1 MNSPNSPDSS
11 APPRQRVALV
21 SGASRGIGRAIGERL
36 AADGY
41 HAVLTYRADASGAEA
56 AVLAI
61 RAAGGSGEAAKADV
75 TSAADIAALADRLD
89 KERGGVDVLVN
100 NAAVLKNGL
109 FALMP
114 EANWNLV
121 LDTALGGTYRMTKAV
136 MRGMLRRR
144 WGRIVNISSL
154 AAFSGSAGQTNYSAA
169 KGALVAFTKSLAAEV
184 GTYGITVNA
193 VAPGFVDTEMIS
205 FLTKE
210 VREDFLKRVPVQR
223 FGRPEDIAPFVSF
236 LCTDGA
242 AYLTG
247 QTVRI
252 DGGFVG

>member
-1 MNSPNSPDSS
+1 MS
-11 APPRQRVALV
+11 ADGGRPRVAV
-21 SGASRGIGRAIGERL
+21 VTGASRGIGRAIGERL
-36 AADGY
+36 AADGF
-41 HAVLTYRADASGAEA
+41 HAVLAFRADAAGADA
-56 AVLAI
+56 AVEAI
-61 RAAGGSGEAAKADV
+61 RAAGGSGEAVKCDV
-75 TSAADIAALADRLD
+75 TSAADVTALADRLD
-89 KERGGVDVLVN
+89 REREGIDVLVN

-114 EANWNLV
+114 DANWNLV
-121 LDTALGGTYRMTKAV
+121 LDTALGGTYRTTKAFV
-136 MRGMLRRR
+136 RGMLRRR

-184 GTYGITVNA
+184 GPFGVTVNA
-193 VAPGFVDTEMIS
+193 VAPGFVETEMIS
-205 FLTKE
+205 FLGKE
-210 VREDFLKRVPVQR
+210 AREDFLKRVPVQR

-236 LCTDGA
+236 LCTEGA

>member
-1 MNSPNSPDSS
+1 VSES
-11 APPRQRVALV
+11 RTRVAV
-21 SGASRGIGRAIGERL
+21 ISGASRGIGRAIGERL
-36 AADGY
+36 AADGF
-41 HAVLTYRADASGAEA
+41 HAVLTYRADAAGAEA
-56 AVLAI
+56 AVEAI
-61 RAAGGSGEAAKADV
+61 RAAAGSAEAVKCDV
-75 TSAADIAALADRLD
+75 TSAADVTALADRLD
-89 KERGGVDVLVN
+89 KEREGIDVLVN

-114 EANWNLV
+114 DANWNLV
-121 LDTALGGTYRMTKAV
+121 METAVGGTYRMTKAFI
-136 MRGMLRRR
+136 RGMLRRR
-144 WGRIVNISSL
+144 WGRIVNVSSL

-184 GTYGITVNA
+184 GPFGVTVNS
-193 VAPGFVDTEMIS
+193 VAPGFVETEMIS

-210 VREDFLKRVPVQR
+210 AREDFLKRVPVQR
-223 FGRPEDIAPFVSF
+223 FGRPEDVAPFVSF

-247 QTVRI
+247 QTVRV

>member
-1 MNSPNSPDSS
+1 MSG
-11 APPRQRVALV
+11 ARTRVALV
-21 SGASRGIGRAIGERL
+21 TGASRGIGRATAERL
-36 AADGY
+36 AADGF
-41 HAVLTYRADASGAEA
+41 HAILTYRADSAGAEA
-56 AVLAI
+56 AAAAV
-61 RAAGGSGEAAKADV
+61 RAPAASAEAVKCDV

-89 KERGGVDVLVN
+89 REREGIDVLVN

-114 EANWNLV
+114 DANWSLV
-121 LDTALGGTYRMTKAV
+121 LDTSLGGTYRMTKAFL
-136 MRGMLRRR
+136 RGMLRRR
-144 WGRIVNISSL
+144 WGRIVNVSSL

-169 KGALVAFTKSLAAEV
+169 KGALVALTKSLAAEV
-184 GTYGITVNA
+184 GPFGVTVNA
-193 VAPGFVDTEMIS
+193 VAPGFVETEMIS

-242 AYLTG
+242 SYLTG
-247 QTVRI
+247 QTVRV

>member
-1 MNSPNSPDSS
+1 MSER
-11 APPRQRVALV
+11 ARVAVV

-36 AADGY
+36 AADGF
-41 HAVLTYRADASGAEA
+41 HTFLTYRADAAGAEA
-56 AVLAI
+56 AVAAI
-61 RAAGGSGEAAKADV
+61 RAAGGRAEAVKCDVALPADV
-75 TSAADIAALADRLD
+75 AAFGDRL
-89 KERGGVDVLVN
+89 EREHEGTDVLVN

-114 EANWNLV
+114 DANWSLV
-121 LDTALGGTYRMTKAV
+121 METVMGGTYRMTKAFV
-136 MRGMLRRR
+136 RGMLRRR
-144 WGRIVNISSL
+144 WGRIVNVSSL

-169 KGALVAFTKSLAAEV
+169 KGAIVAFTKSLAAEV
-184 GTYGITVNA
+184 GPFGVTVNA
-193 VAPGFVDTEMIS
+193 VAPGFVETEMIS

-210 VREDFLKRVPVQR
+210 AREDFLKRVPVQR

-247 QTVRI
+247 QTVRV

>member
-1 MNSPNSPDSS
+1 VS
-11 APPRQRVALV
+11 AAEPRTRVAV
-21 SGASRGIGRAIGERL
+21 VTGASRGIGRAIGERL

-56 AVLAI
+56 AVEGI
-61 RAAGGSGEAAKADV
+61 RAAGGSGEAVKCDV
-75 TSAADIAALADRLD
+75 TSAADVTALADRLD
-89 KERGGVDVLVN
+89 REREGIDVLVN

-114 EANWNLV
+114 DANWNLV
-121 LDTALGGTYRMTKAV
+121 LDTALGGTYRTTKAFV
-136 MRGMLRRR
+136 RGMLRRR

-184 GTYGITVNA
+184 GPFGVTVNA
-193 VAPGFVDTEMIS
+193 IAPGFVETEMIS
-205 FLTKE
+205 FLGKE
-210 VREDFLKRVPVQR
+210 AREDFLKRVPVQR

>member
-1 MNSPNSPDSS
+1 VTD
-11 APPRQRVALV
+11 APRTRVALV
-21 SGASRGIGRAIGERL
+21 TGASRGIGRAVGERL

-41 HAVLTYRADASGAEA
+41 HVVLTYRADAAGAEA
-56 AVLAI
+56 SVDAI
-61 RAAGGSGEAAKADV
+61 RAAGGSGEAVKCDV
-75 TSAADIAALADRLD
+75 TSAADITSLADRLD
-89 KERGGVDVLVN
+89 KEREGIDVLVN

-114 EANWNLV
+114 DANWNLV
-121 LDTALGGTYRMTKAV
+121 MDTALGGTYRMTKAFV
-136 MRGMLRRR
+136 RGMLRRR
-144 WGRIVNISSL
+144 WGRIVNVSSL

-184 GTYGITVNA
+184 GPFGVTVNA
-193 VAPGFVDTEMIS
+193 VAPGFVETEMIS
-205 FLTKE
+205 FLGKE
-210 VREDFLKRVPVQR
+210 AREDFLKRVPVQR

-247 QTVRI
+247 QTVRV

>member
-1 MNSPNSPDSS
+1 MNSPNSSDSS
-11 APPRQRVALV
+11 TRTRVALV

-56 AVLAI
+56 AVEAI
-61 RAAGGSGEAAKADV
+61 RAAGGSGEAVRADV

-89 KERGGVDVLVN
+89 KEREGVDVLVN

-114 EANWNLV
+114 DANWNLV

-184 GTYGITVNA
+184 GAFGVTVNA
-193 VAPGFVDTEMIS
+193 VAPGFVETEMIS

-210 VREDFLKRVPVQR
+210 NREDFLKRVPVQR

-242 AYLTG
+242 GYLTG

>member
-1 MNSPNSPDSS
+1 MSGAPNGD
-11 APPRQRVALV
+11 APRARVALV
-21 SGASRGIGRAIGERL
+21 TGASRGIGRAIGERL
-36 AADGY
+36 AADGFR
-41 HAVLTYRADASGAEA
+41 AILTYRADASGAEA
-56 AVLAI
+56 AVSAI
-61 RAAGGSGEAAKADV
+61 RSAGGCAEAVRCDATSAEDV
-75 TSAADIAALADRLD
+75 TGLADRLE
-89 KERGGVDVLVN
+89 KECEGVDILVN

-114 EANWNLV
+114 DASWNLV
-121 LDTALGGTYRMTKAV
+121 LETSLGGTYRMTKAFV
-136 MRGMLRRR
+136 RGMLRRR
-144 WGRIVNISSL
+144 WGRIVNVSSL

-184 GTYGITVNA
+184 GPFGVTVNA
-193 VAPGFVDTEMIS
+193 VAPGFVETEMIS

-210 VREDFLKRVPVQR
+210 AREDFLKRVPVQR

-236 LCTDGA
+236 LCTEGA

-247 QTVRI
+247 QTVRV

>member
-1 MNSPNSPDSS
+1 MNSPDSQRS
-11 APPRQRVALV
+11 SLRTRVALV

-41 HAVLTYRADASGAEA
+41 HAVLTYRADAAGAEA
-56 AVLAI
+56 AVAAI
-61 RAAGGSGEAAKADV
+61 RAAGGSAEAAKADV

-89 KERGGVDVLVN
+89 KEHEGVDVLVN

-109 FALMP
+109 FALMS
-114 EANWNLV
+114 EASWNLV
-121 LDTALGGTYRMTKAV
+121 IDTALGGTARVTKAV

-184 GTYGITVNA
+184 GAFGVTVNA
-193 VAPGFVDTEMIS
+193 IAPGFVETEMIS

-242 AYLTG
+242 SYLTG

>member
-1 MNSPNSPDSS
+1 
-11 APPRQRVALV
+11 
-21 SGASRGIGRAIGERL
+21 
-36 AADGY
+36 
-41 HAVLTYRADASGAEA
+41 
-56 AVLAI
+56 
-61 RAAGGSGEAAKADV
+61 
-75 TSAADIAALADRLD
+75 
-89 KERGGVDVLVN
+89 
-100 NAAVLKNGL
+100 
-109 FALMP
+109 
-114 EANWNLV
+114 
-121 LDTALGGTYRMTKAV
+121 
-136 MRGMLRRR
+136 
-144 WGRIVNISSL
+144 VNISSL

-184 GTYGITVNA
+184 GAFGVTVNA
-193 VAPGFVDTEMIS
+193 IAPGFVETEMIS

-242 AYLTG
+242 SYLTG

>member
-1 MNSPNSPDSS
+1 VSG
-11 APPRQRVALV
+11 ARTRVALV
-21 SGASRGIGRAIGERL
+21 TGASRGIGRATAERL
-36 AADGY
+36 AADGF
-41 HAVLTYRADASGAEA
+41 HAILTYRADSAGAEA
-56 AVLAI
+56 AAAAV
-61 RAAGGSGEAAKADV
+61 RAPAASAEAVKCDV

-89 KERGGVDVLVN
+89 REREGIDVLVN

-114 EANWNLV
+114 DANWSLV
-121 LDTALGGTYRMTKAV
+121 LDTSLGGTYRMTKAFL
-136 MRGMLRRR
+136 RGMLRRR
-144 WGRIVNISSL
+144 WGRIVNVSSL

-169 KGALVAFTKSLAAEV
+169 KGALVALTKSLAAEV
-184 GTYGITVNA
+184 GPFGVTVNA
-193 VAPGFVDTEMIS
+193 VAPGFVETEMIS

-242 AYLTG
+242 SYLTG
-247 QTVRI
+247 QTVRV

>member
-1 MNSPNSPDSS
+1 MNSPNSPS
-11 APPRQRVALV
+11 PPDPQRKRVALV

-41 HAVLTYRADASGAEA
+41 HAVLTYRADAAGAEA
-56 AVLAI
+56 AVEAI
-61 RAAGGSGEAAKADV
+61 RAGGGSAEAAKCDV
-75 TSAADIAALADRLD
+75 TSAADIAALVDRLD
-89 KERGGVDVLVN
+89 KEREGVDVLVN

-136 MRGMLRRR
+136 TRGMLRRR

-184 GTYGITVNA
+184 GAYGVTVNA
-193 VAPGFVDTEMIS
+193 VAPGFVETEMIS

-223 FGRPEDIAPFVSF
+223 FGRPEDISPFVSF

-242 AYLTG
+242 GYLTG

>member
-1 MNSPNSPDSS
+1 MTEARRP
-11 APPRQRVALV
+11 RVALV
-21 SGASRGIGRAIGERL
+21 TGASRGIGRAVAERL

-41 HAVLTYRADASGAEA
+41 HAVLTYRADAAGAEA
-56 AVLAI
+56 AVEAI
-61 RAAGGSGEAAKADV
+61 RVAGRSGEAVKCDV
-75 TSAADIAALADRLD
+75 TSAADISALADRLD
-89 KERGGVDVLVN
+89 KEREGIDVLVN

-114 EANWNLV
+114 DANWSLV
-121 LDTALGGTYRMTKAV
+121 METAIGGTYRTTKAFV
-136 MRGMLRRR
+136 RGMLRRR
-144 WGRIVNISSL
+144 WGRIVNVSSL

-169 KGALVAFTKSLAAEV
+169 KGAIVAFTKSLAAEV
-184 GTYGITVNA
+184 GPFGVTVNA
-193 VAPGFVDTEMIS
+193 VAPGFVETEMIS

-210 VREDFLKRVPVQR
+210 AREDFLKRVPVAR

-242 AYLTG
+242 SYLTG

>member
-1 MNSPNSPDSS
+1 MT
-11 APPRQRVALV
+11 
-21 SGASRGIGRAIGERL
+21 GGSRGIGRAIAERL
-36 AADGY
+36 AADGF
-41 HAVLTYRADASGAEA
+41 HAVLTYRADAAGAETGA
-56 AVLAI
+56 EAI
-61 RAAGGSGEAAKADV
+61 RAAGGTGEAAKGDV
-75 TSAADIAALADRLD
+75 TSAGEITALADRLD
-89 KERGGVDVLVN
+89 GEREGIDVLVN

-114 EANWNLV
+114 DANWDV
-121 LDTALGGTYRMTKAV
+121 VIDTALGGTFRTTKAV
-136 MRGMLRRR
+136 VRGMLRRR

-184 GTYGITVNA
+184 GPYGVTVNC
-193 VAPGFVDTEMIS
+193 VAPGFVETEMIS

-210 VREDFLKRVPVQR
+210 AREDFLKRMPIRR
-223 FGRPEDIAPFVSF
+223 FGRPEDIAPLVSF

-247 QTVRI
+247 QTIRV